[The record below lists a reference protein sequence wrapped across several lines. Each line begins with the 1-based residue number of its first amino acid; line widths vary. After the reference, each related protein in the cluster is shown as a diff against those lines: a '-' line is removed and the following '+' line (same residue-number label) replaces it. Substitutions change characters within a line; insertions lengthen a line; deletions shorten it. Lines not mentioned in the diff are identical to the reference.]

1 MAAEV
6 AGGRILNV
14 GPSPDRDDDHTPTAA
29 VELEHLRPVA
39 PPERVDLRAPWYTV
53 GEQGK
58 TGSCVGW
65 ALADSVMWRQ
75 LVRKGKLAE
84 EDRLSPRFMWMAAKE
99 MRAKLSE
106 ARRET
111 DWQPTTFLEQGMT
124 DVKSALD
131 VARTFGAAL
140 EEDLPF
146 HGALYPGEIER
157 FYGSATQRK
166 ITHYYRLDPEEE
178 SATQWFDHWRR
189 WIAQHGPVLIAVG
202 VDTHFA
208 DADGSQPLDEFDPA
222 SLSLYHAAALV
233 GYAPHGFL
241 MRCSWG
247 EDWGKDGYVV
257 ATEAYLEQAT
267 LESYGVVV

>member
-6 AGGRILNV
+6 ADGRILNV
-14 GPSPDRDDDHTPTAA
+14 GPSPDRADDHTPTAA
-29 VELEHLRPVA
+29 EERGHLRPVD

-75 LVRKGKLAE
+75 LVRKGKLTE

-124 DVKSALD
+124 DVKAALD
-131 VARTFGAAL
+131 VARTYGAAL

-146 HGALYPGEIER
+146 HGSLYPGGIEH
-157 FYGSATQRK
+157 FYASAVRRR

-178 SATQWFDHWRR
+178 SATQWFQHWRR
-189 WIAQHGPVLIAVG
+189 WIDQHGPVLIAVG
-202 VDTHFA
+202 VDANFVETDGTQALDVF
-208 DADGSQPLDEFDPA
+208 DAA
-222 SLSLYHAAALV
+222 SLSEYHAIALV
-233 GYAPHGFL
+233 GYAGGGFL
-241 MRCSWG
+241 VRCSWG
-247 EDWGKDGYVV
+247 EDWGKAGYAV

-267 LESYGVVV
+267 LESYGIVV